1 MTCESTVR
9 VITSGISGE
18 STVISTVMDITGV
31 ITSESTV
38 ILYKKKI
45 INVDVTYRLP

>member
-38 ILYKKKI
+38 IYKKKS
-45 INVDVTYRLP
+45 LM